1 MVKHE
6 TRTNSRPFPASFRD
20 PSGFIFIRDGSVWRQ
35 VNRIYKENYDHL
47 MDSGLYSSLVGS
59 GSLIAH
65 HEEETVPHEDEA
77 AYRIIKPQRIP
88 FISYPYEW
96 CFSQLR
102 EAALLTL
109 GIQKEALRYGM
120 TLKDSSAFNV
130 QFIGARPVFLDTLS
144 FEKYREG
151 VPWVAYRQFCQ
162 HFLCPLAL
170 MSYRDIRLSQLLR
183 VHLDGIPLDLASSIL
198 PKRTYA
204 RLSLLSH
211 IHLHAR
217 SQRFF
222 EKKMVHTGGRQVSR
236 LGLLGLIGSL
246 ETCVRNL
253 RSPSPRSAWK
263 EYYDTEGSYSS
274 DALFHKKELVRD
286 ILGKIQPKTLWD
298 YGANTGVFSRLASEM
313 GIYTISLDSDPLC
326 VEHNY
331 LQSVEAGETN
341 VLPLLVDLTN
351 PSPPLGWEYQER
363 MSWSE
368 RGPADAILSLAL
380 LHHLAIGN
388 NLPLSRIAESFSGSC
403 NHLVIEFVPK
413 TDSQVQRMLSSR
425 EDVFPDYTRE
435 CFESAFARH
444 FILSV
449 MHRIRG
455 TERILYL
462 MENKSRPA

>member
-1 MVKHE
+1 
-6 TRTNSRPFPASFRD
+6 
-20 PSGFIFIRDGSVWRQ
+20 
-35 VNRIYKENYDHL
+35 VNRIYKQNYDQL
-47 MDSGLYSSLVGS
+47 MISGLYSSLVGS

-65 HEEETVPHEDEA
+65 DEEEAVPHEDEG
-77 AYRIIKPQRIP
+77 AYKIIKPQRIP

-109 GIQKEALRYGM
+109 RIEKETLRFGM

-151 VPWVAYRQFCQ
+151 TPWVAYRQFCQ

-204 RLSLLSH
+204 RLALLSH

-222 EKKMVHTGGRQVSR
+222 ETKRVHTRGQQVSR
-236 LGLLGLIGSL
+236 LGLSGLIDSL
-246 ETCVRNL
+246 ETCVRSL

-263 EYYDTEGSYSS
+263 EYYDIEGSYSS
-274 DALFHKKELVRD
+274 DALLHKKELVRD
-286 ILGKIQPKTLWD
+286 ILGKIQPKTVWD

-331 LQSVEAGETN
+331 LRSVEAGETN
-341 VLPLLVDLTN
+341 ILPLLVDLTN
-351 PSPPLGWEYQER
+351 PSPPLGWENQER
-363 MSWSE
+363 MSLSE
-368 RGPADAILSLAL
+368 RGPADTILAL
-380 LHHLAIGN
+380 ALVHHLVIGN
-388 NLPLSRIAESFSGSC
+388 NLPLSRIAESFSESC
-403 NHLVIEFVPK
+403 SHLVIEFVPK
-413 TDSQVQRMLSSR
+413 TDAQIQRMLSSR
-425 EDVFPDYTRE
+425 EDIFPDYTRE
-435 CFESAFARH
+435 CFEAAFARH
-444 FILSV
+444 FILSA
-449 MHRIRG
+449 MQRIRG
-455 TERILYL
+455 TERVLYL